1 VLLDDDASGGSPPG
15 TGDAPVAGPGTA
27 RLAHEASPSPSVD
40 DIEPPPSSTL
50 ATPPIVLLPR
60 GDRADPLVFRQGAH
74 PPFGIRWYG
83 VTSLFGHLRNFVS
96 RAIATESVDSRDW
109 MRPNPPEELL
119 AAAGRVLL
127 SHTER
132 IGHPPPPRKTLAE
145 VLGRPVWIDFAADT
159 GDDRDVSARVGAMLA
174 STYDVEADGG
184 GRRLL
189 PRGDMLVFGGD
200 VSYPVATADEIY
212 KRLVLPWNE
221 ELRRVGASSKKRVLL
236 GAPGNHDWYD
246 GLDGFGRLFRRRID
260 EPFRADDH
268 DTTPRL
274 GKRLRKRAGRKVGL
288 VARTIH
294 LDEVGGLYGLLI
306 GFFKSVRA
314 FFRGTTIKR
323 RRRLVLRGYEPI
335 QEASYFAL
343 PLAPGLDL
351 WGADRQLGRV
361 DFRQR
366 AYFTQLRKQ
375 DPHRAVLFV
384 AGDPAMAY
392 GHRND
397 PGARMLAACRLS
409 LERDRVLFLAGDFH
423 HYERRTV
430 GKSLHVIAGG
440 GGAFLHG
447 TRVTPYP
454 EPAGPPDAVYPDG
467 PATRKLALQVPV
479 KLMIGRAGLLVH
491 LALGLLASLEL
502 GAAHRSASA
511 LVVTSVFVSAL
522 LSLVLYFIA
531 MQGHGTRAKRAAL
544 AIPFGAALG
553 MLPMALRLAVP
564 HLPFHAADGAVLVTC
579 AFAGSFLF
587 GVYLTVLTLLGL
599 EHQQAFTVLGHPGY
613 KHFVRL
619 CVHPDGKVEAWAIGK
634 DDVLAD
640 GDPLLIDRFDW
651 DPNVPAPAKRPP
663 PTNGAGGA

>member
-1 VLLDDDASGGSPPG
+1 VSGEVS
-15 TGDAPVAGPGTA
+15 APAAPAA
-27 RLAHEASPSPSVD
+27 RPSEELEA
-40 DIEPPPSSTL
+40 PPSSTTF
-50 ATPPIVLLPR
+50 AAPIALFPR
-60 GDRADPLVFRQGAH
+60 GDRPDPLVFRQGAH

-119 AAAGRVLL
+119 AAAGRVL
-127 SHTER
+127 SHPQPARATE
-132 IGHPPPPRKTLAE
+132 GHSVPDISSLTEL
-145 VLGRPVWIDFAADT
+145 LGRPIWIDFAADT

-174 STYDVEADGG
+174 STYDARVGDGEG
-184 GRRLL
+184 GHRLL

-200 VSYPVATADEIY
+200 IAYPVATADEIY

-221 ELRRVGASSKKRVLL
+221 ELRRVGASARKRVLL
-236 GAPGNHDWYD
+236 GTPGNHDWYD

-260 EPFRADDH
+260 EPFRADDR

-274 GKRLRKRAGRKVGL
+274 GKRLQKRAGRKVGL

-294 LDEVGGLYGLLI
+294 LDEVGSLYELVI

-343 PLAPGLDL
+343 PLTPSLDL

-366 AYFTQLRKQ
+366 AYFTERRKQ
-375 DPHRAVLFV
+375 EPGRAVLFV

-423 HYERRTV
+423 HYERRRV

-447 TRVTPYP
+447 TRVAPYP
-454 EPAGPPDAVYPDG
+454 EPAGPPDAAYPDG
-467 PATRKLALQVPV
+467 AATRKLAVQVPV

-491 LALGLLASLEL
+491 LALGLLASVEV
-502 GAAHRSASA
+502 GAVHGSTSTMVLTTA
-511 LVVTSVFVSAL
+511 LVSAL
-522 LSLVLYFIA
+522 LSLILYFIA
-531 MQGHGTRAKRAAL
+531 LQGHGTRAKRASL
-544 AIPFGAALG
+544 AIPFGVAIG
-553 MLPMALRLAVP
+553 VLPVVLRLAVP
-564 HLPFHAADGAVLVTC
+564 HLPWRAADGAVLVTC
-579 AFAGSFLF
+579 AFAGSFIF

-619 CVHPDGKVEAWAIGK
+619 CIHPDGKVEGWAIGK
-634 DDVLAD
+634 DDMLD
-640 GDPLLIDRFDW
+640 DTDPVLIDRFVW
-651 DPNVPAPAKRPP
+651 DPRPP
-663 PTNGAGGA
+663 ATKPSLRPPKAV